1 MTYKEFIKASKH
13 VVNFA
18 KFNFLRRLIFYIE
31 APLRYKKFKKV
42 LKYTIENERGNE
54 NDK

>member
-13 VVNFA
+13 VTNF
-18 KFNFLRRLIFYIE
+18 KSFGFLRRLVFYIE

-42 LKYTIENERGNE
+42 LKITLENERGNK